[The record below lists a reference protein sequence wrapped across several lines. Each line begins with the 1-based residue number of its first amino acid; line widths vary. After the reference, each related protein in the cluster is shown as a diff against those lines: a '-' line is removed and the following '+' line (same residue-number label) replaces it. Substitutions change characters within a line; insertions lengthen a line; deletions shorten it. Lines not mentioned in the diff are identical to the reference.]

1 MSFSKNLGQ
10 DIAAKVA
17 TVLHRPARIAACLG
31 AMSSKLTLR
40 LDLEKAELAT
50 ARVSAAE
57 ARGWLLAWP
66 ANTRK
71 IISPPSPTQVK
82 IFLTLVVVE
91 EVFILRISATR
102 PLSGTA
108 IAMTRCGK
116 MLCQIPKREE
126 NTSWKYLAWVAI
138 SR

>member
-1 MSFSKNLGQ
+1 M
-10 DIAAKVA
+10 
-17 TVLHRPARIAACLG
+17 
-31 AMSSKLTLR
+31 
-40 LDLEKAELAT
+40 DLEKALLAT

-66 ANTRK
+66 ANIRK

-102 PLSGTA
+102 PLSGTVIA
-108 IAMTRCGK
+108 ITRCGK
-116 MLCQIPKREE
+116 MFCQIPKREE

>member
-1 MSFSKNLGQ
+1 M
-10 DIAAKVA
+10 
-17 TVLHRPARIAACLG
+17 
-31 AMSSKLTLR
+31 
-40 LDLEKAELAT
+40 DLEKASLAT

-57 ARGWLLAWP
+57 ARGWLLACP
-66 ANTRK
+66 ANNRK

-116 MLCQIPKREE
+116 MFCHIPKREE

>member
-1 MSFSKNLGQ
+1 ME
-10 DIAAKVA
+10 
-17 TVLHRPARIAACLG
+17 ACLG
-31 AMSSKLTLR
+31 EMSSKLTLT
-40 LDLEKAELAT
+40 LHLEKALLAT

-57 ARGWLLAWP
+57 ARVWLLALP
-66 ANTRK
+66 ANIRK

-82 IFLTLVVVE
+82 IFLTLVVVD
-91 EVFILRISATR
+91 EVLTLRISAIR